1 MSGDHPARKKL
12 PETRAG
18 TRYRI
23 VLESQEGDI
32 DVYILINKF
41 DDTGEAGEIFV
52 NVSKQGSSLQGM
64 LDGWAIM
71 ASLALQ
77 YGTPLE
83 KIIEKFKGQSFPPAG
98 TTTSPDV
105 KECSSLL
112 DLIARILEFDA
123 AAQKRR

>member
-1 MSGDHPARKKL
+1 MSGDHPARKKM
-12 PETRAG
+12 PETRSG

-23 VLESQEGDI
+23 VLESAEGDI

-41 DDTGEAGEIFV
+41 DDSGEPGEIFV
-52 NVSKQGSSLQGM
+52 NVSKQGSALQGM

-77 YGTPLE
+77 YGVPLA
-83 KIIEKFKGQSFPPAG
+83 KIIEKFKGQSFPPSG
-98 TTTSPDV
+98 KTSHLEI

-123 AAQKRR
+123 SA